1 MDRYSAIWT
10 NLRKDRS
17 LVTETQVLKFVQ
29 NVLLT
34 LLFIILS
41 EMVEAGR
48 GLFTDLSAYL
58 LIKFLETEVGSLSN
72 FLG

>member
-1 MDRYSAIWT
+1 
-10 NLRKDRS
+10 
-17 LVTETQVLKFVQ
+17 
-29 NVLLT
+29 
-34 LLFIILS
+34 
-41 EMVEAGR
+41 MVEAGR